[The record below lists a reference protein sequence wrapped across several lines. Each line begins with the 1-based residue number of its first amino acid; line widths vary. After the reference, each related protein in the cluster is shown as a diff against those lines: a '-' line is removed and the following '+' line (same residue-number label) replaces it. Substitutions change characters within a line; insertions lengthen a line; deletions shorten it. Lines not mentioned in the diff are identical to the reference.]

1 VILRKKGSLLV
12 HIQEISGIFDQKSLN
27 EKEGRFREM
36 RNLFSV
42 VSFIMA
48 VIGGMAAM
56 FSAHRDRQ
64 TMASIVGIAFLISF
78 FINVDKGA
86 RLILQG
92 ACLIAF
98 ATAVLG
104 GGVAIF
110 TSQHEKRT
118 GGIVTGIVALGTSLV
133 ILFLYLDFYL
143 P

>member
-1 VILRKKGSLLV
+1 
-12 HIQEISGIFDQKSLN
+12 
-27 EKEGRFREM
+27 M
-36 RNLFSV
+36 RNLISV

-56 FSAHRDRQ
+56 LSAHRDRQ
-64 TMASIVGIAFLISF
+64 TVAAIVAVVFLISF

-110 TSQHEKRT
+110 TDQDEKRT
-118 GGIVTGIVALGTSLV
+118 GGIVTGIVALCTSLV
-133 ILFLYLDFYL
+133 ILFLYLDFL
-143 P
+143 QP

>member
-1 VILRKKGSLLV
+1 
-12 HIQEISGIFDQKSLN
+12 
-27 EKEGRFREM
+27 M
-36 RNLFSV
+36 RNLISV

-56 FSAHRDRQ
+56 FSTHRDRQ
-64 TMASIVGIAFLISF
+64 TIATIVAIAFLISF
-78 FINVDKGA
+78 FINVEKGA

-110 TSQHEKRT
+110 TSQDEKRT
-118 GGIVTGIVALGTSLV
+118 GAIVAGIVALGTSLV
-133 ILFLYLDFYL
+133 ILFLYLDFYWR
-143 P
+143 